1 MGLAEEIGEIERAR
15 EAGAEARRATALAE
29 ARAREAGEQVSAVM
43 LEQKEER
50 AAAERAAAGARTAMG
65 QVVQRAAAAAAAA
78 AAAQQEAA
86 VVAAAEANEAKG
98 VAEERVRQLE
108 ALIEA
113 QRVELLRLRGAGVL
127 VADASAPSP

>member
-1 MGLAEEIGEIERAR
+1 VGLAEEIGEIERAR

-29 ARAREAGEQVSAVM
+29 ARAREAGEQVSAVL

-86 VVAAAEANEAKG
+86 VVAAAENEANEAKG

-127 VADASAPSP
+127 VADASAP